1 MPPRDQVASASC
13 SSSSRGI
20 QEEEPRGLHS
30 WDQVHREKDVRGMVS
45 PPKEERE
52 KMYVSLRNI
61 NLSVSVEEKGTV

>member
-1 MPPRDQVASASC
+1 M
-13 SSSSRGI
+13 
-20 QEEEPRGLHS
+20 HS

-61 NLSVSVEEKGTV
+61 NLFVSVEEKGTV